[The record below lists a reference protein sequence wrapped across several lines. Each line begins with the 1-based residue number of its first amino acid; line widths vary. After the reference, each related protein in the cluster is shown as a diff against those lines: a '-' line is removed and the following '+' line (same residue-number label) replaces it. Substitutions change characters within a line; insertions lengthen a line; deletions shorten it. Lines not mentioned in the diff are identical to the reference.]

1 MKENVNDLN
10 IIIKI
15 KVTFVIISELFK
27 IEFEN
32 FERMLVDEKRDITLV
47 NKRFLKKRRNYI
59 VIAWKNINCYFK

>member
-32 FERMLVDEKRDITLV
+32 FERMLVDEKRDVTLV
-47 NKRFLKKRRNYI
+47 NKRFFEKTT
-59 VIAWKNINCYFK
+59 